1 MIEILLIRHG
11 KTAGNLEGRYIG
23 SRTDE
28 PLCPVGIAEL
38 QAKKY
43 PPVDM
48 IYTSPL
54 KRCQQTAEI
63 LWPDMTQ
70 KNGAGP
76 AQDSCLSVRP
86 GIFSK
91 IRGKYFLVPGLQECD
106 FGDFENKNY
115 KELDGDPD
123 YQAWIDSGGT
133 LPFPNGES
141 MEEFKRRCQ
150 QAFLRVLQESVRLEM
165 RAQCLSM
172 DDEEAKGPFRIAVVA
187 HGGTIMAIL
196 EKYGFPKKNYFD
208 YQVKNGCGYALTPV
222 EGMELWN
229 CRYLP

>member
-11 KTAGNLEGRYIG
+11 KTAGNLKGRYIG

-28 PLCPVGIAEL
+28 PLCPEGIEAL
-38 QAKKY
+38 QAKHY

-54 KRCQQTAEI
+54 QRCVQTAEI
-63 LWPDMTQ
+63 LWPDMTREDG
-70 KNGAGP
+70 KEAVP
-76 AQDSCLSVRP
+76 ASCLSARQ
-86 GIFSK
+86 GILSK
-91 IRGKYFLVPGLQECD
+91 IPGKFFIVPGLMECD

-115 KELDGDPD
+115 QELDGNPD

-141 MEEFKRRCQ
+141 MEDFKRRCRK
-150 QAFLRVLQESVRLEM
+150 AFLRVLQESIRTEM
-165 RAQCLSM
+165 SRQCL
-172 DDEEAKGPFRIAVVA
+172 DRNEEEWKGPFRFAVVA

-196 EKYGFPKKNYFD
+196 EKYGFPKKQYFD
-208 YQVKNGCGYALTPV
+208 YQVKNGCGYVLTPV
-222 EGMELWN
+222 EGTELWN
-229 CRYLP
+229 CQYLP